1 MKKKL
6 LCLLL
11 CLLLIPIGMKNAGGD
26 GKTRCLLIGCDRF
39 VTMPGTEP
47 ASANNVDT
55 MAALLT
61 DFLPKGTTIQQQVN
75 GPGTIGGFE
84 ELIDDAF
91 RDANTAD
98 TAVIYLSTH
107 GILKEDESG
116 RQWVE
121 LLLSDGTDE
130 EGLGPERLRQI
141 LDGIPGEKVLIL
153 DACHSGAMIGCGEG
167 ANINWFANDT
177 CRVLV
182 SSGAD
187 EESWFW
193 SADKDTYTGTGYFTS
208 AMNNALRASDLSQI
222 DPNGS
227 GYVSLEELTARLR
240 GIHGASTVYCWP
252 EKSGMPLF
260 SLPKDRKPGNRL
272 RGFYFDPL
280 KTDDDKVELKM
291 HFDIGES
298 TWLMYHKVPSNNG
311 KWDFEHTVKAKDRE
325 KKNLIRG
332 LLEPDGKPRHRTFQI
347 SLEELARHGKVL
359 FQVVT
364 LHGDE
369 RTPVVEAEIVISYEK
384 PETEVQD
391 PESADK
397 TGT

>member
-1 MKKKL
+1 MKKKS

-39 VTMPGTEP
+39 VSMPGTEP
-47 ASANNVDT
+47 AGANNVDT

-167 ANINWFANDT
+167 ANINWFENDT

-193 SADKDTYTGTGYFTS
+193 SADKDTYTGTGYF
-208 AMNNALRASDLSQI
+208 LS
-222 DPNGS
+222 
-227 GYVSLEELTARLR
+227 
-240 GIHGASTVYCWP
+240 
-252 EKSGMPLF
+252 
-260 SLPKDRKPGNRL
+260 
-272 RGFYFDPL
+272 
-280 KTDDDKVELKM
+280 
-291 HFDIGES
+291 
-298 TWLMYHKVPSNNG
+298 
-311 KWDFEHTVKAKDRE
+311 
-325 KKNLIRG
+325 
-332 LLEPDGKPRHRTFQI
+332 
-347 SLEELARHGKVL
+347 
-359 FQVVT
+359 
-364 LHGDE
+364 
-369 RTPVVEAEIVISYEK
+369 
-384 PETEVQD
+384 
-391 PESADK
+391 
-397 TGT
+397 